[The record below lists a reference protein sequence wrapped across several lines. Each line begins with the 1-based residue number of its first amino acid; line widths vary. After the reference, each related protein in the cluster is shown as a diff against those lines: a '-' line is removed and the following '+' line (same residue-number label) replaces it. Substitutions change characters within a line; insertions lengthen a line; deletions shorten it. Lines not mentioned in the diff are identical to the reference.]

1 MKKILIAGVTSGSG
15 KTSVVLGLL
24 AALSKQYQIQPYKV
38 GPDYVDTKFHSRI
51 VGRDSRNLDNFL
63 VPDAKTLNY
72 LFNRDTEKI
81 DIGLVEG
88 VMGLYDGL
96 GIDKDSHSTASIAK
110 MLELPVVLVVDGHAA
125 STSVAAIVK
134 GFQVFDE
141 KVNIAGVIINNLKS
155 DHHFQ
160 LIKGAVEKYDNIP
173 VLGYLPHCDEIR
185 LPSRQLGL
193 VPDNELPQVDKK
205 IAKLGELIA
214 DHVDLPRL
222 VGLMKEDHEP
232 IVAPTDF
239 HPAHLRL
246 GVAYDDAFSFYYE
259 DNLNLLN
266 RVGVELKFFSPLKDH
281 QLPDVDALYL
291 GGGYPEE
298 FASELAANTQ
308 MKAAIK
314 QFSEAGGPIY
324 AECGGLMYLGK
335 RLVDRDY
342 SYEMVG
348 VFDGVSEM
356 TSRLRR
362 FGYCFAEPIQDT
374 ILAKKGSQ
382 VRGHEFHH
390 STFAPGDQL
399 KPVLQMKKVI
409 DGQVVSQ
416 WTGGYQVRN
425 TFASYL
431 HIHFYQDP
439 TIFNQLLTSLGA
451 MENANS

>member
-1 MKKILIAGVTSGSG
+1 M
-15 KTSVVLGLL
+15 
-24 AALSKQYQIQPYKV
+24 
-38 GPDYVDTKFHSRI
+38 
-51 VGRDSRNLDNFL
+51 LD
-63 VPDAKTLNY
+63 
-72 LFNRDTEKI
+72 
-81 DIGLVEG
+81 
-88 VMGLYDGL
+88 
-96 GIDKDSHSTASIAK
+96 
-110 MLELPVVLVVDGHAA
+110 LPVVLVVDGHAA

-246 GVAYDDAFSFYYE
+246 GVGYDDAFSFYYE

-266 RVGVELKFFSPLKDH
+266 RVGVELKFFSPLQDH

-314 QFSEAGGPIY
+314 QFSETGGPIY

-335 RLVDRDY
+335 RLVDHDH

-356 TSRLRR
+356 TPRLRR